1 MPMIDTY
8 DDFLDL
14 PNVPHAVLRP
24 GDILLK
30 KVFPETAKNLIE
42 KTIVRAQAHYK
53 EKEMQAAAA
62 NNRPFDNFGSPTSEH
77 AAIVVDGG
85 AIAEADGGGVKQ
97 HFLENRREERYV
109 VYRCSDTGLVGHAIF
124 VALGLTGR
132 RGKKVW
138 YKKEL
143 KSDAADYAL
152 LGAAKSSGKS
162 RAANDSTARYINEII
177 ECVNNRAIK
186 PGSFFCSGFV
196 MACYEA
202 AATFYLEQRL
212 FGVDPRAM
220 SPMRMEE
227 ELVRN
232 ARFNLI
238 GKVQCDVDLLV
249 AAVEK
254 SITDYEKTLGTMR
267 FWRKQSEESRRV
279 LDVLKRI
286 CLEKLQLEDLFP
298 IIEVCMSYRARRP
311 YDSGF
316 DREDW
321 RGNVPVLKPDST
333 LFRKLADQ
341 LQKTALFH
349 ATRYIG

>member
-8 DDFLDL
+8 EDFLNL
-14 PNVPHAVLRP
+14 PNVLHAALLP

-30 KVFPETAKNLIE
+30 KVFPETAKNIIE
-42 KTIVRAQAHYK
+42 KTIVTAQKHYK
-53 EKEMQAAAA
+53 EKEMRAATASH
-62 NNRPFDNFGSPTSEH
+62 RTFDNFGSPTSEH

-85 AIAEADGGGVKQ
+85 AIAEADGAGVKQ
-97 HFLENRREERYV
+97 HFLANRRDERYV
-109 VYRCSDTGLVGHAIF
+109 LYRCNDTGLVGHALF

-132 RGKKVW
+132 PQKIVKNKPKRD
-138 YKKEL
+138 
-143 KSDAADYAL
+143 DAKYDY
-152 LGAAKSSGKS
+152 LGAAKSSAKP
-162 RAANDSTARYINEII
+162 RAANDATARYLNEII
-177 ECVNNRAIK
+177 ECVNNRTIR
-186 PGSFFCSGFV
+186 PGRFFCSGFV

-202 AATFYLEQRL
+202 AATFYLEERL

-232 ARFNLI
+232 TRFNLI
-238 GKVQCDVDLLV
+238 GRVQCDLDLLV

-254 SITDYEKTLGTMR
+254 SIADYDKTLKPMR
-267 FWRKQSEESRRV
+267 FWRNQSEESRRV
-279 LDVLKRI
+279 LDVLKHI
-286 CLEKLQLEDLFP
+286 CLEKTQLEDLFP

-321 RGNVPVLKPDST
+321 RGNVPVLNPDST
-333 LFRKLADQ
+333 LFRKLAAQ
-341 LQKTALFH
+341 LNKTGLFYPN
-349 ATRYIG
+349 RYIA

>member
-14 PNVPHAVLRP
+14 PNVLHISLLP

-30 KVFPETAKNLIE
+30 KVFPETAKGFVE
-42 KTIVRAQAHYK
+42 KTIVKVQKGYK
-53 EKEMQAAAA
+53 EKEIQAAEA
-62 NNRPFDNFGSPTSEH
+62 NHRPFDNFGSPTSEH

-97 HFLENRREERYV
+97 HFLENRRDQRYV
-109 VYRCSDTGLVGHAIF
+109 VYRCNDSGLVGHAIF

-138 YKKEL
+138 YKKNL
-143 KSDAADYAL
+143 KSDAAKYDL
-152 LGAAKSSGKS
+152 LGAAKSSAKP
-162 RAANDSTARYINEII
+162 RAAGDATARYIDEII
-177 ECVNNRAIK
+177 ECVNNRTIR
-186 PGSFFCSGFV
+186 PGRFFCSGFV

-202 AATFYLEQRL
+202 AATYYLEEKL

-238 GKVQCDVDLLV
+238 GRVQCDLDLLV

-254 SITDYEKTLGTMR
+254 SITDYEKTLGAMR
-267 FWRKQSEESRRV
+267 FWRKQSEESKRV
-279 LDVLKRI
+279 LDVLKCI
-286 CLEKLQLEDLFP
+286 CLEKTQLEDLFP

-316 DREDW
+316 DRDDW

-341 LQKTALFH
+341 LKKTALFYP
-349 ATRYIG
+349 TRYIQ